1 MTVVCPPVGTGPP
14 LSTREFGSAQITEM
28 REKKRG
34 RPHWCAAAVHSP
46 ALRARGYH
54 CLMEPPGI
62 TRHRRPFL
70 APLYLSVLV
79 AGVLFALGWAFYSQA
94 NTTVVFLVC
103 PVEKAPGSI
112 DDPPVS
118 PEGEARAERLA
129 HMFGDELRGGARLDG
144 VYESDDRRAQ
154 QTAAPLIERL
164 HRAPVVF
171 RLADSRITAARVV
184 HEHPGGTVLVIT
196 SGAAVAEM
204 VQELAGIAAAP
215 AADDAD
221 SVYVVSV
228 PSIGRPHV
236 ARFRL

>member
-14 LSTREFGSAQITEM
+14 QSTREFGSAQITET

-46 ALRARGYH
+46 ALRVRGYH

-79 AGVLFALGWAFYSQA
+79 AGVLFALGWVFYSQA
-94 NTTVVFLVC
+94 NTTVVFLVR

-171 RLADSRITAARVV
+171 RLADSR
-184 HEHPGGTVLVIT
+184 
-196 SGAAVAEM
+196 
-204 VQELAGIAAAP
+204 
-215 AADDAD
+215 
-221 SVYVVSV
+221 
-228 PSIGRPHV
+228 
-236 ARFRL
+236 

>member
-1 MTVVCPPVGTGPP
+1 MLRGSTV
-14 LSTREFGSAQITEM
+14 LSVQRV
-28 REKKRG
+28 RR
-34 RPHWCAAAVHSP
+34 
-46 ALRARGYH
+46 YH
-54 CLMEPPGI
+54 CAMEPPGI

-79 AGVLFALGWAFYSQA
+79 AAVLVALGWVFYSHA
-94 NTTVVFLVC
+94 NTTVLFLVR

-129 HMFGDELRGGARLDG
+129 HMFGDDMPGAARLDG
-144 VYESDDRRAQ
+144 IYESDDRRAQ

-171 RLADSRITAARVV
+171 RIAQARATAARALR
-184 HEHPGGTVLVIT
+184 EHRGGTVLVIV
-196 SGAAVAEM
+196 SGTGFAEM
-204 VQELAGIAAAP
+204 VQELSGIATP
-215 AADDAD
+215 PTADDAD

-228 PSIGRPHV
+228 PSIGRAHL